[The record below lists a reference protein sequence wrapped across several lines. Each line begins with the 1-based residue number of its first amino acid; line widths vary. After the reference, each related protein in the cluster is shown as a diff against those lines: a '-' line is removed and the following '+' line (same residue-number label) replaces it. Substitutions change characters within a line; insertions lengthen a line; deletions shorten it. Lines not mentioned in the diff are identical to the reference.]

1 MELLPTALPDVKVL
15 KPRRYGDHRGWF
27 CETFR
32 LAWFEPLGLPREWVQ
47 DNHSLSGPIGTLRG
61 LHYQVAPKA
70 QAKLLRVLRGAVL
83 DVAVDIRRS
92 SPTFGKHAIQEL
104 SAENGLQLC
113 IPAGFAH
120 GFVTLAPDTEVLYKV
135 TEYYSPEHER
145 GILWNDPDLGIPW
158 GIAAEA
164 ANLSGRDTKHP
175 RLKDLPSGD
184 LFA

>member
-15 KPRRYGDHRGWF
+15 KPKRFGDPRGWF

-47 DNHSLSGPIGTLRG
+47 DNHSLSGPVCTLRG
-61 LHYQVAPKA
+61 LHYQLAPMA
-70 QAKLLRVLRGAVL
+70 QAKLLRVLRGAIL
-83 DVAVDIRRS
+83 DVAVDIRRG
-92 SPTFGKHAIQEL
+92 SPTFGQHVVQEL

-135 TEYYSPEHER
+135 TEYYSPAHER
-145 GILWNDPDLGIPW
+145 GIRWDDPDLGIPW
-158 GIAAEA
+158 GLAAA
-164 ANLSGRDTKHP
+164 DARLSDRDRVHP
-175 RLKDLPSGD
+175 ALRDVPLGD
-184 LFA
+184 LFP